1 MGLQI
6 LELTKENEEKYLDK
20 VAQLEQDVLTDME
33 RHGKI
38 GQLFV
43 TGKEDI
49 SDYVHSEDNTVMISV
64 DDNDEVLSA
73 TYITQGQKPFTY
85 NDITKYFKVGE
96 KYQAYVR
103 RQYTEQEY
111 KKVVL
116 ESYEE
121 KLKAYAYAREK
132 ILDEFPQ
139 LQNMTEFIQSELQ
152 SKNQFDEKS
161 PLREKV
167 NAYMAEYFIKK
178 QETTGNTDSM
188 KPYEQFYWMTA
199 EEIGRIYGR
208 EIHLEELKNKDVLEY
223 EKMIQLQQE
232 HQEILT
238 KGKLKI
244 YEEPTFDEEQ
254 YYSANTGNSIEIDT
268 YLTAPNKRHSGTARI
283 LVYEGI
289 KKHIARFFEH
299 PQNKEIFLCSTLHRE
314 NLSSKYVS
322 EFFGLKDSLFVK
334 RRQGR
339 DREVHI
345 TRIKREDAKQYLR
358 DMEDKLN
365 VLYGYNPQNKQL
377 STKRKQT
384 ILKEQ
389 LDYEKE
395 EFKRLNR
402 ARHYPCKYTGNV
414 KDIQS
419 KANKILKLKQR
430 LKQIESEQD
439 IEI

>member
-64 DDNDEVLSA
+64 DDNDDVLSA
-73 TYITQGQKPFTY
+73 AYITQGQKPFTY

-96 KYQAYVR
+96 KYQAYVKK
-103 RQYTEQEY
+103 QYSEQEY
-111 KKVVL
+111 KQVVL
-116 ESYEE
+116 ESYAE
-121 KLKAYAYAREK
+121 KIKAYAYAREK
-132 ILDEFPQ
+132 ILEEFPQ
-139 LQNMTEFIQSELQ
+139 FQNMTEFIESELQ

-167 NAYMAEYFIKK
+167 NAYMDEYFMKK
-178 QETTGNTDSM
+178 QEKTGNTELM
-188 KPYEQFYWMTA
+188 KQYEQFYWMTA
-199 EEIGRIYGR
+199 EQIGRIYGR
-208 EIHLEELKNKDVLEY
+208 EIHLEELKNQEVLEY
-223 EKMIQLQQE
+223 EKMMQLQKE

-244 YEEPTFDEEQ
+244 YEQPTFDEEQ

-268 YLTAPNKRHSGTARI
+268 YLTAPNRRHSGTARI

-289 KKHIARFFEH
+289 KKHINTFFKNPE
-299 PQNKEIFLCSTLHRE
+299 NKEIFLCSTLHRE

-339 DREVHI
+339 NREVHI
-345 TRIKREDAKQYLR
+345 TRISKENIKQYLM

-365 VLYGYNPQNKQL
+365 VLYGYNPQNKRL

-402 ARHYPCKYTGNV
+402 ARHYPCKYIGNV

-419 KANKILKLKQR
+419 KANKILKLKQT

>member
-20 VAQLEQDVLTDME
+20 VVQLEQDVLADME

-38 GQLFV
+38 GQLFI

-49 SDYVHSEDNTVMISV
+49 SDYVHSENNTVMISV

-73 TYITQGQKPFTY
+73 VYITQGQKPFTY

-103 RQYTEQEY
+103 RQYSEQAY
-111 KKVVL
+111 KQVTL

-121 KLKAYAYAREK
+121 KLKAYAYARKK
-132 ILDEFPQ
+132 ILEEFPQ
-139 LQNMTEFIQSELQ
+139 FQNMTEFIESELK

-167 NAYMAEYFIKK
+167 NAYMAEYFMKK
-178 QETTGNTDSM
+178 QETTENTDLM

-199 EEIGRIYGR
+199 EEIGKIYGR
-208 EIHLEELKNKDVLEY
+208 EIHLEELKNKDVLAY
-223 EKMIQLQQE
+223 EKMMQLQKE

-268 YLTAPNKRHSGTARI
+268 YLNVQNKQNSGTARI

-289 KKHIARFFEH
+289 KKHIDRFFKN

-345 TRIKREDAKQYLR
+345 TRIGREDVKKYLR
-358 DMEDKLN
+358 NMEDKLN
-365 VLYGYNPQNKQL
+365 VLYGYNPSNKRL
-377 STKRKQT
+377 SAKRKQT

-419 KANKILKLKQR
+419 KANKILNLKQR